1 MMQRRIV
8 TSICCALLSA
18 CLLLASPLQAQDTKP
33 VNINTAP
40 VEVLVELDN
49 IGETLAQRI
58 VDYRQEKPFES
69 IQEITEVSGIGE
81 ATFQSIKDD
90 ITVE

>member
-18 CLLLASPLQAQDTKP
+18 CLLLASPLQAQDAKP

-81 ATFQSIKDD
+81 GTFQSIKDD